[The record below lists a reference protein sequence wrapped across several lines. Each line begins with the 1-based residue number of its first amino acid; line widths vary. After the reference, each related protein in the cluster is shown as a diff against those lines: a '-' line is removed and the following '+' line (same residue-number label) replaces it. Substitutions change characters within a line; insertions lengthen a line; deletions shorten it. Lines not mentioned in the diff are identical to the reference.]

1 MKTIGNKN
9 FREDVMEV
17 RIVSRVIHLAVALAV
32 CGWAST
38 ALAQN
43 FPNRPVTLVVPFP
56 AGSTTDLVGRILSDE
71 LAKSL
76 GQTVVVEN
84 RGGAGGTI
92 GTEAVARATP
102 DGHTILM
109 GTIGTHSINP
119 AVYAKINYD
128 PIADFAPV
136 IQFGTAPNVLV
147 VNPSLPVKSVKDLV
161 AYIRANPG
169 KVNYGSSGNGTS
181 NHLSGAMFVA
191 RNGLTAQH
199 LPYRGGA
206 QAITDLLRGEVQFM
220 FYHYLPLLPHI
231 KEGKLRAIAI
241 TSAKRIDALPEVPVM
256 KEAGMDDFE
265 VSAWFGVWAPAK
277 TPEDVVGKLNIIING
292 IMKSPEVKKSLEMQG
307 IDPVSGSPK
316 DLLELNKK
324 ELARWSKAVTDAGAK
339 LSN

>member
-1 MKTIGNKN
+1 MMGQQVVN
-9 FREDVMEV
+9 
-17 RIVSRVIHLAVALAV
+17 RVAFLGAVLAACCWISA
-32 CGWAST
+32 

-56 AGSTTDLVGRILSDE
+56 AGSTTDLVGRILADE

-76 GQTVVVEN
+76 GQNVVVDN

-92 GTEAVARATP
+92 GTEAVARAEP
-102 DGHTILM
+102 DGYTLLM

-128 PIADFAPV
+128 PIADFAPI

-147 VNPSLPVKSVKDLV
+147 VNPALPVKSVKDLIEYV
-161 AYIRANPG
+161 RANPG

-181 NHLSGAMFVA
+181 NHLSGAMFAA
-191 RNGLTAQH
+191 RNGLKATH
-199 LPYRGGA
+199 IPYRGGA
-206 QAITDLLRGEVQFM
+206 QAITDLLRGETQFM

-241 TSAKRIDALPEVPVM
+241 TSADRIAALPDVPVM

-277 TPEDVVGKLNIIING
+277 TSPEIVGQLNMIISGIIN
-292 IMKSPEVKKSLEMQG
+292 SPEVKKNLAMQG
-307 IDPVSGSPK
+307 IDPVSGSPA
-316 DLLELNKK
+316 DLLELNKR
-324 ELARWSKAVTDAGAK
+324 ELARWSKAVADAGAK

>member
-1 MKTIGNKN
+1 MK
-9 FREDVMEV
+9 V
-17 RIVSRVIHLAVALAV
+17 RIVTSAMRFALALV
-32 CGWAST
+32 AAAGLGIAPAS
-38 ALAQN
+38 AQN
-43 FPNRPVTLVVPFP
+43 FPTRTVTLVVPFP
-56 AGSTTDLVGRILSDE
+56 AGSTTDLVGRILAEE
-71 LAKSL
+71 LGKSL
-76 GQTVVVEN
+76 GQNVIVEN

-92 GTEAVARATP
+92 GTEAVARSAP
-102 DGHTILM
+102 DGYTLLM

-128 PIADFAPV
+128 PIKDFEPV
-136 IQFGTAPNVLV
+136 IQFGSAPNVLV
-147 VNPSLPVKSVKDLV
+147 VNPSLPIKNVKDLIG
-161 AYIRANPG
+161 YIRANPG

-241 TSAKRIDALPEVPVM
+241 TSAQRIDSLPDVPVM

-277 TPEDVVGKLNIIING
+277 TSPEVVGKLNTIISGIIN
-292 IMKSPEVKKSLEMQG
+292 SPEVKKSLVAQG

>member
-1 MKTIGNKN
+1 M
-9 FREDVMEV
+9 
-17 RIVSRVIHLAVALAV
+17 LLALA
-32 CGWAST
+32 
-38 ALAQN
+38 ALMLVPWFSSNAAAQDYPSRN
-43 FPNRPVTLVVPFP
+43 ITLVVPFP

-71 LAKSL
+71 LAKAL
-76 GQTVVVEN
+76 KQNVVIDN
-84 RGGAGGTI
+84 RGGAGG
-92 GTEAVARATP
+92 GVGSEAVARAAP
-102 DGHTILM
+102 DGYTLLM

-128 PIADFAPV
+128 PINDFAPV

-147 VNPSLPVKSVKDLV
+147 VHPDLPIRNVKDLI
-161 AYIRANPG
+161 AYIKANPG

-206 QAITDLLRGEVQFM
+206 QAITDLLRGEIQFM
-220 FYHYLPLLPHI
+220 FYHYLPLLGHI

-241 TSAKRIDALPEVPVM
+241 TSANRIDALPDVPVM

-277 TPEDVVGKLNIIING
+277 TPPEIVGKLNETILKIIRT
-292 IMKSPEVKKSLEMQG
+292 PEVRKSLEIQG
-307 IDPVSGSPK
+307 IDPVAGSPE
-316 DLLELNKK
+316 DLLKLNKA
-324 ELARWSKAVTDAGAK
+324 ELARWSKAVEQAGAK

>member
-1 MKTIGNKN
+1 M
-9 FREDVMEV
+9 RP
-17 RIVSRVIHLAVALAV
+17 RIVNRAICLGVALVA
-32 CGWAST
+32 CWWASG

-76 GQTVVVEN
+76 GQNVVIDN

-92 GTEAVARATP
+92 GTEAVARAAP
-102 DGHTILM
+102 DGYTLLM

-128 PIADFAPV
+128 PIADFAPI

-147 VNPSLPVKSVKDLV
+147 VNPSLPVKSVKDLI
-161 AYIRANPG
+161 AYVRANPG
-169 KVNYGSSGNGTS
+169 RVNYGSSGNGTS
-181 NHLSGAMFVA
+181 NHLSGAMFAA
-191 RNGLTAQH
+191 RNGLQATH
-199 LPYRGGA
+199 IPYRGGA
-206 QAITDLLRGEVQFM
+206 QAITDLLRGETQFM

-241 TSAKRIDALPEVPVM
+241 TSANRIDALPDVPVM

-277 TPEDVVGKLNIIING
+277 TPADVVGKLNTIISGIIN
-292 IMKSPEVKKSLEMQG
+292 SPEVKKSLAMQG
-307 IDPVSGSPK
+307 IDPVSGSPG
-316 DLLELNKK
+316 DLLDLNKR
-324 ELARWSKAVTDAGAK
+324 ELARWSKAVADAGAK